1 MKICFNLLT
10 FNDTS
15 FDEDINYIKKYGIQ
29 NEVLNIL
36 SDSEFNYSE
45 KPNNQKY
52 ELPIK
57 SLSSR
62 TNRSKENLT
71 NNYLLGEFLFIIIF
85 SNLNY

>member
-45 KPNNQKY
+45 MPNNQKY
-52 ELPIK
+52 EPPIK